1 MCFLALLLYILGN
14 IQNFMDKT
22 ERMLLNITVTAGICL
37 TFSSVAGIF
46 FTLLMFF
53 SGKFRYIG
61 GIIAYTL
68 LLLFGITAAVFSSS
82 ILMLAN
88 GL

>member
-1 MCFLALLLYILGN
+1 
-14 IQNFMDKT
+14 MDKT

-37 TFSSVAGIF
+37 TFSSIAGVF

-61 GIIAYTL
+61 GLVTYAL
-68 LLLFGITAAVFSSS
+68 LLLFGITAAFFSSS
-82 ILMLAN
+82 ILILAN